1 MSNGIDSLANGN
13 NKDLSDIV
21 SQTPEATYNGQQ
33 FAGTLNTVS
42 VSDMKGS
49 ENFSVPSSIGNNPDS
64 INSLGASTAPMDIQ
78 SSQRK

>member
-13 NKDLSDIV
+13 NKDLNDIV
-21 SQTPEATYNGQQ
+21 SQTPESVYNGQQ
-33 FAGTLNTVS
+33 FAGSLNTVS

-64 INSLGASTAPMDIQ
+64 INTLGASTTPMNVQ
-78 SSQRK
+78 L